1 MDFDFCNAIAWIS
14 KLPISELIS
23 AMTGALVGGLLSMK
37 ATMMAHHL
45 ESKRLAN
52 EQKTILNNI
61 LCLLKEELTT
71 AWEIYKYEYADD
83 LLKLEDTIPYLHA
96 FPIGANTFPI
106 YDSAPSCLANA
117 PPEITREIIKIYMRI
132 KGLLTM
138 IEINNSDYALA
149 CEHGRTE
156 AEKVRAHLTE
166 KIPEPNDEY
175 FKLLNS
181 TYLKR
186 MTEQAFLLGMGS
198 NTAGLKR
205 ITKEIAATLDSII
218 LKINNHISNK

>member
-1 MDFDFCNAIAWIS
+1 MDFDFCNAIAWMS

-96 FPIGANTFPI
+96 FPIGAN
-106 YDSAPSCLANA
+106 SARSCRHWRKRRTRSAITASAN
-117 PPEITREIIKIYMRI
+117 
-132 KGLLTM
+132 
-138 IEINNSDYALA
+138 NDYSQW
-149 CEHGRTE
+149 C
-156 AEKVRAHLTE
+156 VRAN
-166 KIPEPNDEY
+166 P
-175 FKLLNS
+175 
-181 TYLKR
+181 
-186 MTEQAFLLGMGS
+186 AFPLPTWPQS
-198 NTAGLKR
+198 NTAKARR
-205 ITKEIAATLDSII
+205 ISSCFLMRIVNVSQPKTLRLRPQTRCIEASSPFV
-218 LKINNHISNK
+218 NHLAVDGVIPPGKSYPAEQTPTAHL